1 MKPQGKQKLKI
12 FYSLTMCVISLF
24 CIVTCS
30 LAWFARNDDVNG
42 TGMSVTVQKSS
53 GLLGV
58 EFFVEDT
65 TVESGFLSATNQNSV
80 TLGKYDLLANNY
92 RILVKV
98 YVENTFEADSLKFVA
113 RTDTDYFLGDGNHAL
128 LPELTADNVATA
140 GYTNALSSVV
150 GFYALQSTD
159 FTATGNNGYTVN
171 RLAAIEK
178 DLKNFIV
185 DTDTTGD
192 DGTTT
197 TTTTSV
203 SSSVNVGTPYLSDDT
218 YTSSDGTTTNCKSMF
233 LLVTYDKGLMTR
245 VFTANIG
252 NQNIADI
259 DEIPFAYDFT
269 LTIEPTNA

>member
-58 EFFVEDT
+58 EFFVEDDN
-65 TVESGFLSATNQNSV
+65 VESGFLLAAEQDSV

-113 RTDTDYFLGDGNHAL
+113 RTSTDYFLGDGNHPL
-128 LPELTADNVATA
+128 LPALTADTVATA

-150 GFYALQSTD
+150 GFYALQSAD
-159 FTATGNNGYTVN
+159 FTATGSNGYTVN
-171 RLAAIEK
+171 GLSAKENG
-178 DLKNFIV
+178 LTTFIA
-185 DTDTTGD
+185 DTTTDNG

-197 TTTTSV
+197 TTRV
-203 SSSVNVGTPYLSDDT
+203 SSSVNVGTAYLSDDT
-218 YTSSDGTTTNCKSMF
+218 YTASDGTTTNCKSMF
-233 LLVTYDKGLMTR
+233 LLVTYDKGLMTT

-252 NQNIADI
+252 NQNIADV

-269 LTIEPTNA
+269 LSIEPTNA